1 MANEPKV
8 TDLIGALRA
17 LSTCLRHLACGY
29 GRDPRERT
37 AALALLA
44 GRIPGVSAAD
54 LDVTWKS
61 VARPAASAVDVEKG
75 LASYP
80 SGSLNVP
87 RPRNAMPPDVPRASL
102 NGEQVGKWAGNWP
115 ILAYLSAAWRL
126 RLS

>member
-1 MANEPKV
+1 MSTSRDDELANEPKV

-44 GRIPGVSAAD
+44 GRIPGVAAAD
-54 LDVTWKS
+54 LDVTRKS

-87 RPRNAMPPDVPRASL
+87 RPSGNQSSSRSPGTQCPRT
-102 NGEQVGKWAGNWP
+102 
-115 ILAYLSAAWRL
+115 YLEL
-126 RLS
+126 P

>member
-1 MANEPKV
+1 MSTSRDDELASEPKV

-54 LDVTWKS
+54 LDVTRKS
-61 VARPAASAVDVEKG
+61 VAPPRRI
-75 LASYP
+75 
-80 SGSLNVP
+80 SG
-87 RPRNAMPPDVPRASL
+87 RRRERA
-102 NGEQVGKWAGNWP
+102 GE
-115 ILAYLSAAWRL
+115 LSVRFAKCAEAL
-126 RLS
+126 RKSEQ